1 MEAAVRRLVVGLLD
15 LFTKKRASAHI
26 ARERLSLVLAHERAE
41 RSGNDVITRLKEELI
56 AVICRHAAID
66 KDGLSVTV
74 EHRDSLEVLKVDV
87 VLPEGGLRRAASQ
100 A

>member
-1 MEAAVRRLVVGLLD
+1 VGLLD
-15 LFTKKRASAHI
+15 IFVRKRGSAQI

-41 RSGNDVITRLKEELI
+41 RSGQDVIARLKEELI
-56 AVICRHAAID
+56 AVICRHTSID
-66 KDGLSVTV
+66 KDALNVSV
-74 EHRDSLEVLKVDV
+74 EHRDSVEVLKVDI

>member
-1 MEAAVRRLVVGLLD
+1 VGLLD
-15 LFTKKRASAHI
+15 IFVKKRGSAHI

-41 RSGNDVITRLKEELI
+41 RMSNDVIARLKEELI
-56 AVICRHAAID
+56 AVICRHTRID
-66 KDGLSVTV
+66 KDALNVTV
-74 EHRDSLEVLKVDV
+74 EHRDSIEVLKVDV

>member
-1 MEAAVRRLVVGLLD
+1 VGLLD
-15 LFTKKRASAHI
+15 IFVKKRGSAHI

-41 RSGNDVITRLKEELI
+41 RMSNDVISRLKEELI
-56 AVICRHAAID
+56 AVICRHTRID
-66 KDGLSVTV
+66 KDALNVTV
-74 EHRDSLEVLKVDV
+74 EHRDSIEVLKVDV

>member
-1 MEAAVRRLVVGLLD
+1 VGLLD
-15 LFTKKRASAHI
+15 LFVKKRASAHI
-26 ARERLSLVLAHERAE
+26 ARERLSLVLAHERAA

-74 EHRDSLEVLKVDV
+74 EQRDSLEVLKVDV
-87 VLPEGGLRRAASQ
+87 VLPEGGLRRAAPQ

>member
-1 MEAAVRRLVVGLLD
+1 VGLLD
-15 LFTKKRASAHI
+15 IFIKKRPSAHI

-41 RSGNDVITRLKEELI
+41 RLSTDVIARLKEELI
-56 AVICRHAAID
+56 AVICRHTSIN
-66 KDGLSVTV
+66 KDALNVTV
-74 EHRDSLEVLKVDV
+74 EHRDSVEVLKVDI